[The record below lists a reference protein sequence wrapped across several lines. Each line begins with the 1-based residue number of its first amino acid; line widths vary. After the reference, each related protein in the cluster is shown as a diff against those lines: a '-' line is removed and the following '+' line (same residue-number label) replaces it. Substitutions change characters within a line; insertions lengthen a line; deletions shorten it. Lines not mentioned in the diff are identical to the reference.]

1 MNKKIIPSI
10 ESKFA
15 DLASKLNK
23 KKKIKY
29 SFGLG
34 EPFFNTPKEVILS
47 AFKAMNQGL
56 TRYGSPLGIESLRE
70 EILKGYRKKN
80 LLNNNDGIII
90 TPGSKMALSLI
101 FFSSLKD
108 SDEVINFTPCYSSYV
123 PQILISGKKIKIN
136 QLSLSKHNFSI
147 DFKKL
152 SKLVNKK
159 TKFILINS
167 PHNPTG
173 KLFDKNEL
181 IQLGKVLNKN
191 PNCMV
196 ISDEIYDKYIFEN
209 KKMIYPRAIKSLK
222 NKTII
227 LNGFSKTLSMTGW
240 RIGYCIAPKKMIKK
254 MSLIQQHLNTNVP
267 IFTQVGALNG
277 LRMKKLMFKNY
288 LRNIN
293 KNLKYLEKKIN
304 ETNKVTL
311 NKPEGGFFCFISIKK
326 LKINSDKFCYQ
337 ILKKQK
343 IAITPGH
350 YFGKEWNN
358 FIRISMVIEHKKF
371 KKATDLL
378 IKFIDR
384 NRGK

>member
-1 MNKKIIPSI
+1 MNKKIFPSI

-15 DLASKLNK
+15 GLASKLNK
-23 KKKIKY
+23 KNKIKY

-47 AFKAMNQGL
+47 AFKAMNKGL
-56 TRYGSPLGIESLRE
+56 TRYGSPLGIESLRK
-70 EILKGYRKKN
+70 EILKDYRKKN
-80 LLNNNDGIII
+80 LLNKNDGIII

-101 FFSSLKD
+101 FFSSLED
-108 SDEVINFTPCYSSYV
+108 GDEVINFTPCYSSYV
-123 PQILISGKKIKIN
+123 PQILITGKKIKIN
-136 QLSLSKHNFSI
+136 QISLNKENFSI
-147 DFKKL
+147 DFKKI
-152 SKLVNKK
+152 SKLLNKK

-173 KLFDKNEL
+173 KLFNKNEL
-181 IQLGKVLNKN
+181 NQLGKILKMN
-191 PNCMV
+191 PNCKV

-209 KKMIYPRAIKSLK
+209 KKMIYPRSIKSLK
-222 NKTII
+222 KKTII

-240 RIGYCIAPKKMIKK
+240 RIGYCIAPKQTIKK

-267 IFTQVGALNG
+267 IFTQVGALSG
-277 LRMKKLMFKNY
+277 LRMSKSIFNNY

-293 KNLKYLEKKIN
+293 KNSKYLEKKISK
-304 ETNKVTL
+304 TNKLIL

-326 LKINSDKFCYQ
+326 LKLNSDKFCYQ

-350 YFGKEWNN
+350 YF
-358 FIRISMVIEHKKF
+358 
-371 KKATDLL
+371 
-378 IKFIDR
+378 
-384 NRGK
+384 